1 MCFSNS
7 TMCKMTPGAEATR
20 IIMDAL
26 PLGPALRVLTY
37 NLWFSEHSGLEVV
50 REKRMRAINRI
61 IEDAC
66 PDVIFFQ
73 ACSAEHLCAFCP
85 L

>member
-1 MCFSNS
+1 
-7 TMCKMTPGAEATR
+7 
-20 IIMDAL
+20 MDAV
-26 PLGPALRVLTY
+26 PPSPALVVLTY

-50 REKRMRAINRI
+50 REKRMRAINSI
-61 IEDAC
+61 IEDDC

-73 ACSAEHLCAFCP
+73 ACSAEHLCANYP

>member
-1 MCFSNS
+1 
-7 TMCKMTPGAEATR
+7 
-20 IIMDAL
+20 MDAL
-26 PLGPALRVLTY
+26 PPGPALRMLTY

-50 REKRMRAINRI
+50 REKRMRAINSI

-73 ACSAEHLCAFCP
+73 ACLAEHLCALRHCKMATDGYCVP
-85 L
+85 CIA